1 MAVAGAG
8 ACSTVAA
15 VSVATW
21 GAGTATAAITAAS
34 GDGLRVTACGLRVTC
49 AQVSHAQAVTAHR
62 GAARGRLTPTP
73 PPLDPR
79 PYPPSQN
86 ITPHPHPSQNITPQ
100 KLGILGDVIGAYYP
114 VQYQSRY
121 QHWLLVVTC

>member
-86 ITPHPHPSQNITPQ
+86 ITPQ